1 LSGPPKWNEADSASF
16 LDYGP
21 IFTPYRDDIAA
32 AILEL
37 IPSGPDTRFSCA
49 DVGAGDGWLGELV
62 LERFASSRLVV
73 LDGSEAMLERATAR
87 LARFGDRVEYRR
99 AELTDDRWMRSLPGD
114 IRCVMSA
121 MALHHLNDPQK
132 RLCYRLV
139 QSRLEAGGALL
150 IADIV
155 APASERERTL
165 NAGLWDED
173 VKRCSLARASSLL
186 PFDRFQIEEWN
197 WFRYRDPAD
206 KPAKVIDHLQWLRE
220 AGFESV
226 GVFWLRA
233 GHAVFGGFKRP

>member
-1 LSGPPKWNEADSASF
+1 LTGPAGWNETDSATF

-32 AILEL
+32 AILGL
-37 IPSGPDTRFSCA
+37 IPCRPETQFACA
-49 DVGAGDGWLGELV
+49 DAGAGDGWLGELV

-73 LDGSEAMLERATAR
+73 LDGSEVMLERATAR

-99 AELTDDRWMRSLPGD
+99 AELTDDRWIRSLPGD
-114 IRCVMSA
+114 VRCVMSS
-121 MALHHLNDPQK
+121 MALHHLNDSQK

-155 APASERERTL
+155 APASERERILFTE
-165 NAGLWDED
+165 LWDED
-173 VKRCSLARASSLL
+173 VKRCSRERASSLL
-186 PFDRFQIEEWN
+186 PFDRFEVEQWN
-197 WFRYRDPAD
+197 WFRHPDPAD
-206 KPAKVIDHLQWLRE
+206 KPAKVTDHLQWLRE
-220 AGFESV
+220 AGFEGV

-233 GHAVFGGFKRP
+233 GHAVFGGFKKP